1 MLFSDV
7 LKFVV
12 GLLSGIILTVVI
24 AVIGL
29 FAIAYSFGRNR
40 EKPVSV
46 ADGSTL
52 VLRLEGDIP
61 ERPPVEYNIPFF
73 NQKSVLTVQNVWS
86 ILRKSAADSRIKAI
100 VLEPADPQIA
110 WGKLQELHA
119 DIEQFRKSGKPVY
132 AYLKAPGT
140 KDYYLATACNRI
152 YLSPEDLLNLKGLR
166 FELMYFKRT
175 LDKLGVQVDV
185 EHAGKYKDFGD
196 MFTRSSMS
204 PETREVYSGVLDD
217 LYGNLLQTIAAG
229 RKKTVQDVRSIID
242 DGPFL
247 SSQAL
252 QKGLVDD
259 VKFEDE
265 MYGDLKNALKGGEI
279 KPLSSREYTKIT
291 ESSVGLGGKQRV
303 AFVTAEGDI
312 TRGDPNSSSEGNGIE
327 SEHFNK
333 VLRKVQNDSSIKAVI
348 VRIDSPGGESTA
360 SDDMWR
366 AMNQLSRKKPMV
378 ISMSDTAASGGYYMA
393 MTGDPIIAY
402 PGTLTGSIGVVF
414 GKPNLHGLYDKL
426 GIDKES
432 LSRGR
437 FARIDSDNE
446 PLDEASR
453 QKLREGIDDG
463 YRSFVSKVAVARKKK
478 FDEIEPLAQ
487 GRVWVGDQAKGNG
500 LVDELGGIDR
510 ALELVKQKAN
520 IPARES
526 VALVVYPPR
535 RTIIDVLLDQEG
547 PEAMVRAR
555 IAAVPGL
562 REVHANV
569 WLRGGMLRMMPFTP
583 AFQ

>member
-1 MLFSDV
+1 MLLSDV
-7 LKFVV
+7 LKFLV
-12 GLLSGIILTVVI
+12 GLISGVLLTVLV
-24 AVIGL
+24 AVIL
-29 FAIAYSFGRNR
+29 IASIVFSFGRNR
-40 EKPVSV
+40 EKPVTV

-52 VLRLEGDIP
+52 VLRMDGEIP
-61 ERPPVEYNIPFF
+61 ERPPVEYNIPGFGG
-73 NQKSVLTVQNVWS
+73 KSVMTVENVWS
-86 ILRKSAADSRIKAI
+86 TLRKAAADSRIKAI
-100 VLEPADPQIA
+100 VLEPANPGIA

-132 AYLKAPGT
+132 AYLKSPGT
-140 KDYYLATACNRI
+140 KDYYLATACSRI

-175 LDKLGVQVDV
+175 LDKVGVQVEV

-217 LYGNLLQTIAAG
+217 LYGSLLQTIATG
-229 RKKTVQDVRSIID
+229 RKKTVPEVRAIID

-265 MYGDLKNALKGGEI
+265 MYGDLKNTLKNGEVKTI
-279 KPLSSREYTKIT
+279 AGREYMKVPGSTL
-291 ESSVGLGGKQRV
+291 GLSGKQRI
-303 AFVTAEGDI
+303 AFITAEGEI
-312 TRGDPNSSSEGNGIE
+312 TRGEPDSSSEPSGIE
-327 SEHFNK
+327 SEHLNK
-333 VLRKVQNDSSIKAVI
+333 ILRKVQNDSSIKGVI

-360 SDDMWR
+360 SDDLWR
-366 AMNQLSRKKPMV
+366 QMNQLSRKKPMV

-393 MTGDPIIAY
+393 MTGDPIVAY

-414 GKPNLHGLYDKL
+414 GKPVLHGLYDKL

-437 FARIDSDNE
+437 FARIDSDYE
-446 PLDEASR
+446 PLDDAGR
-453 QKLREGIDDG
+453 RKLREGIDDG
-463 YRSFVSKVAVARKKK
+463 YRAFVTKVAAARKRK

-510 ALELVKQKAN
+510 AIELVKQKAN
-520 IPARES
+520 IPAKENVS
-526 VALVVYPPR
+526 LVIYPPKKS
-535 RTIIDVLLDQEG
+535 LLDLLLAQD
-547 PEAMVRAR
+547 PTEAMVRSR
-555 IAAVPGL
+555 MAAIPGL
-562 REVHANV
+562 RDVHASV
-569 WLRGGMLRMMPFTP
+569 WLKGGMLRMMPFTP
-583 AFQ
+583 KFQ

>member
-1 MLFSDV
+1 V
-7 LKFVV
+7 LKFLV
-12 GLLSGIILTVVI
+12 GLISGVLLTVLV
-24 AVIGL
+24 AVIGV
-29 FAIAYSFGRNR
+29 FAIAYSFGRSR
-40 EKPVSV
+40 EKPAVI

-52 VLRLEGDIP
+52 VLRLDGEIP
-61 ERPPVEYNIPFF
+61 ERPPLEYNIPGFGG
-73 NQKSVLTVQNVWS
+73 KPVLTVEDVWAT
-86 ILRKSAADSRIKAI
+86 LRKSAADPRIKAI
-100 VLEPADPQIA
+100 VLQPDNPQIA

-119 DIEQFRKSGKPVY
+119 DIENFRKSGKPVY
-132 AYLKAPGT
+132 AYLKSPGT
-140 KDYYLATACNRI
+140 KDYYLATAASRI

-166 FELMYFKRT
+166 FELMYFKRG

-204 PETREVYSGVLDD
+204 PETREVYTGVLDD

-229 RKKTVQDVRSIID
+229 RKTSASQVKAIID
-242 DGPFL
+242 EGPFI
-247 SSQAL
+247 SSEAL

-265 MYGDLKNALKGGEI
+265 MYGDLKNLLKNGEI
-279 KPLSSREYTKIT
+279 KTVSAREYYKTP
-291 ESSVGLGGKQRV
+291 ESSVGLGGKQKI
-303 AFVTAEGDI
+303 AFLTAQGEI
-312 TRGDPNSSSEGNGIE
+312 TRGDADSNSDAGLE
-327 SEHFNK
+327 SEHFDK
-333 VLRKVQNDSSIKAVI
+333 LLRKIQNDSSIKAVI

-414 GKPNLHGLYDKL
+414 GKPNLHGLYNNL

-437 FARIDSDNE
+437 FARIDSDYE
-446 PLDEASR
+446 PLDEAGR
-453 QKLREGIDDG
+453 KKLRDGIDDG
-463 YRSFVSKVAVARKKK
+463 YRSFVSKVAASRKRK

-500 LVDELGGIDR
+500 LIDELGGIDR
-510 ALELVKQKAN
+510 AIELAKQKAN
-520 IPARES
+520 IPAKES
-526 VALVVYPPR
+526 VFLAVYPPKR
-535 RTIIDVLLDQEG
+535 SFLEMLLTQQS
-547 PEAMVRAR
+547 PEALLQSK

-562 REVHANV
+562 RDVHANV
-569 WLRGGMLRMMPFTP
+569 WLHGGMLRMMPFSP
-583 AFQ
+583 AFH

>member
-1 MLFSDV
+1 M
-7 LKFVV
+7 LKFLT
-12 GLLSGIILTVVI
+12 GLVSGVILTAVI
-24 AVIGL
+24 LVIGL

-40 EKPVSV
+40 ERPLVI

-52 VLRLEGDIP
+52 VLRLDGEIP
-61 ERPPVEYNIPFF
+61 ERPPVDYNIPFF
-73 NQKSVLTVQNVWS
+73 GTHSPLTVENVWS
-86 ILRKSAADSRIKAI
+86 TLRKAAADTRIKAI
-100 VLEPADPQIA
+100 VLEPANPQIA

-132 AYLKAPGT
+132 AYLKSPGT
-140 KDYYLATACNRI
+140 KDYYLATAASRI

-166 FELMYFKRT
+166 FELMYFRRT

-204 PETREVYSGVLDD
+204 PETREVYTGVLDD
-217 LYGNLLQTIAAG
+217 LYGNLLQTIATG
-229 RKKTVQDVRSIID
+229 RKKTTEQVKAIID
-242 DGPFL
+242 NGPFL

-252 QKGLVDD
+252 ANGLVDD

-265 MYGDLKNALKGGEI
+265 MYGDLKNALKEGEI
-279 KPLSSREYTKIT
+279 KAVSSRDYNKVLD
-291 ESSVGLGGKQRV
+291 SSLGLGGKQRV
-303 AFVTAEGDI
+303 AFITGEGDI
-312 TRGDPNSSSEGNGIE
+312 TRGDPESTNENGIE

-333 VLRKVQNDSSIKAVI
+333 ILKKVQNDSSIKAVI

-393 MTGDPIIAY
+393 MTGDPIVAY

-437 FARIDSDNE
+437 FARIDSDYQ
-446 PLDEASR
+446 PLDEAER

-463 YRSFVSKVAVARKKK
+463 YRSFVSKVATARKRT
-478 FDEIEPLAQ
+478 FEEIEPLAQ

-500 LVDELGGIDR
+500 LIDELGGIDK
-510 ALELVKQKAN
+510 AIELVKQRAN
-520 IPARES
+520 IPAKEG
-526 VALVVYPPR
+526 VTLIVYPPKR
-535 RTIIDVLLDQEG
+535 NILDLFLSQ
-547 PEAMVRAR
+547 PTTEAMIQSK
-555 IAAVPGL
+555 IASVPGL
-562 REVHANV
+562 SQVHANV
-569 WLRGGMLRMMPFTP
+569 WLRGGFLRMMPFTP
-583 AFQ
+583 VFY

>member
-1 MLFSDV
+1 M
-7 LKFVV
+7 LKFLT
-12 GLLSGIILTVVI
+12 GLVSGVILTAVI
-24 AVIGL
+24 LVIGL

-40 EKPVSV
+40 ERPLVI

-52 VLRLEGDIP
+52 VLRLDGEIP
-61 ERPPVEYNIPFF
+61 ERPPVDYNIPFF
-73 NQKSVLTVQNVWS
+73 GTHSPLTVENVWS
-86 ILRKSAADSRIKAI
+86 TLRKAAADTRIRAI
-100 VLEPADPQIA
+100 VLEPANPQIA

-132 AYLKAPGT
+132 AYLKSPGT
-140 KDYYLATACNRI
+140 KDYYLATAASRI

-166 FELMYFKRT
+166 FELMYFRRT

-204 PETREVYSGVLDD
+204 PETREVYTGVLDD
-217 LYGNLLQTIAAG
+217 LYGNLLQTIATG
-229 RKKTVQDVRSIID
+229 RKKTTEQVKAIID
-242 DGPFL
+242 NGPFL

-252 QKGLVDD
+252 ANGLVDD

-265 MYGDLKNALKGGEI
+265 MYGDLKNALKEGEI
-279 KPLSSREYTKIT
+279 KAVSSRDYNKVLD
-291 ESSVGLGGKQRV
+291 SSLGLGGKQRV
-303 AFVTAEGDI
+303 AFITGEGDI
-312 TRGDPNSSSEGNGIE
+312 TRGDPESTNENGIE

-333 VLRKVQNDSSIKAVI
+333 ILKKVQNDSSIKAVI

-393 MTGDPIIAY
+393 MTGDPIVAY

-437 FARIDSDNE
+437 FARIDSDYQ
-446 PLDEASR
+446 PLDEAER

-463 YRSFVSKVAVARKKK
+463 YRSFVSKVATARKRT
-478 FDEIEPLAQ
+478 FEEIEPLAQ

-500 LVDELGGIDR
+500 LIDELGGIDK
-510 ALELVKQKAN
+510 AIELVKQRAN
-520 IPARES
+520 IPAKEG
-526 VALVVYPPR
+526 VTLIVYPPKR
-535 RTIIDVLLDQEG
+535 NILDLLLSQ
-547 PEAMVRAR
+547 PTTEAMIQSK
-555 IAAVPGL
+555 IASVPGL
-562 REVHANV
+562 SQVHANV
-569 WLRGGMLRMMPFTP
+569 WLRGGFLRMMPFTP
-583 AFQ
+583 VFY